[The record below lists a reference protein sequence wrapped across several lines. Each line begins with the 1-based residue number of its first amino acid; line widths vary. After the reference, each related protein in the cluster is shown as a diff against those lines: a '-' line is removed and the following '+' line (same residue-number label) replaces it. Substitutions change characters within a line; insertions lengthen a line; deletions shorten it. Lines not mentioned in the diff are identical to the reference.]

1 MKKTVTKIGS
11 LILAAVLFITLLP
24 NYMLTTFAA
33 ANIVSG
39 AEEIEGVWEYVDGEY
54 QDDNAGEVWMGANA
68 YGVTSKDVGKSY
80 MLSQSGLGD
89 LIDTTSRTYQEAKH
103 AIENNAL
110 YTSLQEVDVM
120 ILYLPNCPYS
130 KNLLPKFRTI

>member
-54 QDDNAGEVWMGANA
+54 QDDNAGEVWMGAHA
-68 YGVTSKDVGKSY
+68 YGVTSKDGGKSY
-80 MLSQSGLGD
+80 MLSQ
-89 LIDTTSRTYQEAKH
+89 
-103 AIENNAL
+103 
-110 YTSLQEVDVM
+110 
-120 ILYLPNCPYS
+120 
-130 KNLLPKFRTI
+130 